1 MKQYP
6 IKRPPPPRSRLDV
19 GVRRRLGGVVCVVC
33 RYSKKQVTHSA
44 EVPVLHTPVE
54 VAKVR
59 FSMTCGLVDGQGK
72 RGNVHIYIQAIMSV
86 ALPDFVVFDG
96 FI

>member
-1 MKQYP
+1 MALRVPESYRRLSFLQLQYP
-6 IKRPPPPRSRLDV
+6 R
-19 GVRRRLGGVVCVVC
+19 VRRRRVVC

-59 FSMTCGLVDGQGK
+59 FSMTCSFVDGQGK
-72 RGNVHIYIQAIMSV
+72 RGNVHIPAIMSV
-86 ALPDFVVFDG
+86 DFPDVFDG